1 MVTFSVTILGTNAA
15 LPDKS
20 SITSAQVVN
29 IREHLYLVDCGE
41 GTQMK
46 LQQYRIKR
54 NKIEAIFISHL
65 HGDHVF
71 GLPGLIT
78 SYAHFQRTKPLHII
92 GPKGI
97 AELLNTNLRLS
108 ESHIEFEL
116 YFHELDHLDAARVYE
131 DAMVKVTAFPL
142 KHRIPTYGYR
152 FDEVYKVYNIFPE
165 KIKQWGLTR
174 DQILAAKRGEDV
186 RSQDGTMIPNSD
198 LVYYKNKARSYVYCS
213 DTAYD
218 ERIVGY
224 ISNADVLYHEATYL
238 SDMKVQAQE
247 RMHSTVEEAAKIGIL
262 AGVERLVVGH
272 FSSRYT
278 DKSAFL
284 SEGKQWM
291 DNIELGMEG
300 LIVEITPEK
309 KL

>member
-46 LQQYRIKR
+46 LQQFRIKR

-78 SYAHFQRTKPLHII
+78 SYAHFQRKKPLHII

-97 AELLNTNLRLS
+97 AELVNTNLRLS
-108 ESHIEFEL
+108 ESHIEFDL
-116 YFHELDHLDAARVYE
+116 NFHELDHSDAASVYE

-142 KHRIPTYGYR
+142 KHRIPAYGYR
-152 FDEVYKVYNIFPE
+152 FDEVYKVYNILPE

-238 SDMKVQAQE
+238 SDMKLQAQE

-262 AGVERLVVGH
+262 AGVGRLVIGH
-272 FSSRYT
+272 FSGRYT

-284 SEGKQWM
+284 SEGKQWI

-300 LIVEITPEK
+300 VIVEITPEK